1 MWDSTIS
8 VAGVR
13 YSVPSGLIDERVWVR
28 FAGDDLVITHV
39 GADGPVEVARH
50 QRSTRGRPSIKDE
63 HYPPR
68 PPGALDRRPRARSDA
83 EAVFL
88 SIGAGATQWLVE
100 AAAAGANRIRTKMA
114 EAITLAKLYGSEPVD
129 RALGTAAAAGRF
141 ADGDLQAI
149 LDHQRHG
156 PASQPRRA
164 GETHSLQPGTGAWAA
179 FGTGE
184 QS

>member
-1 MWDSTIS
+1 
-8 VAGVR
+8 
-13 YSVPSGLIDERVWVR
+13 VPCGLIDERVWVR
-28 FAGDDLVITHV
+28 FAGDELIVTHV
-39 GADGPVEVARH
+39 GGDGPVEVARH
-50 QRSTRGRPSIKDE
+50 KRSTRGRPSIQDE

-68 PPGALDRRPRARSDA
+68 PPGALGRQPRARSQA

-88 SIGAGATQWLVE
+88 AIGEGATQWLVE

-114 EAITLAKLYGSEPVD
+114 EAITLAKLHGAETVD

-156 PASQPRRA
+156 PASEPRRA
-164 GETHSLQPGTGAWAA
+164 DERHSLQPGTRGWAS

-184 QS
+184 KS